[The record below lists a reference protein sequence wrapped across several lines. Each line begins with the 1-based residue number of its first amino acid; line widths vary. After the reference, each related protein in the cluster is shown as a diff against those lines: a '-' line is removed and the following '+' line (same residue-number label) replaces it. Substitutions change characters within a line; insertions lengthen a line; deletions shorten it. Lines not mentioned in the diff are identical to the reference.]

1 MEKKNEPKPKKN
13 DPVIHVSLHED
24 DMKALLS
31 MLNLIKEEDV
41 IEPRKDGKQAEKII
55 EVILKYKKAYKK
67 GDGTHYTLCFFE
79 SQAAAMMKFFA
90 KTIRMINPIT
100 ENTEGR

>member
-55 EVILKYKKAYKK
+55 EVILK
-67 GDGTHYTLCFFE
+67 
-79 SQAAAMMKFFA
+79 
-90 KTIRMINPIT
+90 
-100 ENTEGR
+100 

>member
-31 MLNLIKEEDV
+31 MKAS
-41 IEPRKDGKQAEKII
+41 RKD
-55 EVILKYKKAYKK
+55 
-67 GDGTHYTLCFFE
+67 H
-79 SQAAAMMKFFA
+79 
-90 KTIRMINPIT
+90 
-100 ENTEGR
+100 